1 MIKQISRKNLNIE
14 KYSKC
19 LEESVNYRIYAEF
32 WYLDIVANKNW
43 DCLVLNDY
51 EAIMPLP
58 FSRKFIVKMI
68 LQPFFCQQLGVFHR
82 ENFTKEN
89 FSQFEKKL
97 HKKIVRSYQYNEE
110 NTEMFSPKGEKKVNQ
125 ILDFMDIE
133 NPKNLFAKDR
143 LKDIR
148 RIEKENYIINKSIDI
163 EKFIEIFKKNYV
175 ELNTK
180 YKLNESVIRDL
191 LTIVHKN
198 NKLIQNN
205 LIINNKTVCISLYL
219 KSNNRNILLFSSR
232 EKTLEIKGSFAFLLA
247 HKFINETEYIY
258 DFEGSNIQNI
268 QKFNSSFGAEKKTY
282 TSFSSFQK

>member
-19 LEESVNYRIYAEF
+19 LEECVNYRIYAEF

-58 FSRKFIVKMI
+58 FSSKFIVKMI

-125 ILDFMDIE
+125 ILDLNFEMEDYISKLRKNRKQE
-133 NPKNLFAKDR
+133 IRKGLPQEYEIRFSNDYDEIVNFINQDHHYKNLK
-143 LKDIR
+143 K
-148 RIEKENYIINKSIDI
+148 INFK
-163 EKFIEIFKKNYV
+163 EIFKKS
-175 ELNTK
+175 E
-180 YKLNESVIRDL
+180 NEII
-191 LTIVHKN
+191 TITHEN
-198 NKLIQNN
+198 
-205 LIINNKTVCISLYL
+205 IIISASLYIYSKNRIIQL
-219 KSNNRNILLFSSR
+219 INSKSKNDFNYNLFIIEKIIKENLNKNFIL
-232 EKTLEIKGSFAFLLA
+232 
-247 HKFINETEYIY
+247 
-258 DFEGSNIQNI
+258 DFEGSMIKGVNE
-268 QKFNSSFGAEKKTY
+268 FNSSLRAIEKEYVLYKNI
-282 TSFSSFQK
+282 SL